1 MTKFTGYA
9 RNRGFQNIPVRDKTR
24 QIQQSS
30 QDVLRDMEAAR
41 QRTFNN
47 ANQHLQ
53 DLREKHDL
61 ERQNREINERIRR
74 EYASSYIEAY
84 QRNAEA
90 QVTGQLRAIEQ
101 RQGFVKDLMDFS
113 QSLVGFAQEQNQ
125 KYQQNQLDQAN
136 VLASR
141 FGLTAEQFQQLQT
154 LKGVLDQNEREAAPV
169 YEAMLR
175 RGATPEDLNT
185 LIDASGYTKYA
196 YSVASMR
203 QSGEALE
210 RYITDNADKKIQGF
224 STTLNAAEQ
233 TGLPEYN
240 DILLR
245 LQQDFVVEK
254 LAGFDPAFIAEHAKP
269 SMDRTLA
276 RRQDYAAKVRLKE
289 NAKIFDANVKQDF
302 ATLAETGGAAA
313 VLQRLQDLTGPNKK
327 LFKGVVERYRPYLVD
342 LLKEG
347 SLPQNFVTD
356 LANQRLQIGNQQQ
369 RFGSLHSV
377 TIDGLRIAEAEGI
390 AEERKTIQAEY
401 QLSRTYTKQ
410 VVRTVENEMAEK
422 ARNGQLTHEDVM
434 ATVMQMQSHPDRFE
448 AEDISKIKAF
458 LPKTPDATAAFNT
471 IRQWELSYARDRQL
485 PSTEVINASPLLP
498 EQKLEWFDK
507 VNKEIEAGFDDD
519 YKKRRNDFLKKILL
533 NELKLVDASIDD
545 DWGSVDDTVD
555 DLYYRLRDDYD
566 DLFSSDLTQDVNTRH
581 EKTKA
586 AIRSLL
592 PSGGSS
598 KPEYTFD
605 GDGFEGKVNELSLP
619 KSSPSELT
627 TSQVDKML
635 EDGNEHRL
643 YTKQIVPTSIIDNYL
658 ADLSSGKRV
667 QMPESISYISR
678 KLGVSPMLV
687 LDAQIDVASAA
698 DNKDRKVNLP
708 EDAKQFYDFVQGT
721 PNSTISRYVNSRYH
735 SRNRASRA
743 LIGAGLP
750 DPYTKV
756 NNVNIAPLSHT
767 NALNKAAAELGVDPL
782 DLATIIGFE
791 SGGSYSPDKP
801 GGNND
806 AYLGLIQF
814 SPDNQKTY
822 GVTKGMTFEEQLLGP
837 VVQYFKDRFAKVG
850 MSTKGATLLQLYTT
864 VLAGNPAANVDLQDS
879 NGTSSRSG
887 VERMQREHREK
898 ARARFF
904 SSAEPNPWAHPSS
917 VTPEALEV
925 MGVN

>member
-101 RQGFVKDLMDFS
+101 RQGFVKNLMDFS

-125 KYQQNQLDQAN
+125 KYQQDQLNQAN

-276 RRQDYAAKVRLKE
+276 RRQDYAAKVRLKQD
-289 NAKIFDANVKQDF
+289 AKIFDANVKQDF
-302 ATLAETGGAAA
+302 AILAETGGAAA

-390 AEERKTIQAEY
+390 AEERKTIQAEQ

-410 VVRTVENEMAEK
+410 VVRTAENEMAEK

-458 LPKTPDATAAFNT
+458 LPKTPDATAASN
-471 IRQWELSYARDRQL
+471 IIQQWDLSYARDRQL
-485 PSTEVINASPLLP
+485 PSIPEISASPLLP
-498 EQKLEWFDK
+498 EQKLEWYDK
-507 VNKEIEAGFDDD
+507 VNKEIEAGLDDD
-519 YKKRRNDFLKKILL
+519 QKKRRDQFIKGSLMR
-533 NELKLVDASIDD
+533 ELQISDATMDQ
-545 DWGSVDDTVD
+545 WGMVHPSVHN
-555 DLYYRLRDDYD
+555 LYYRLQQDYD
-566 DLFSSDLTQDVNTRH
+566 DLFSSDLTQNLNTRH
-581 EKTKA
+581 EQAQA
-586 AIRSLL
+586 AILSRL
-592 PSGGSS
+592 PAGGSS
-598 KPEYTFD
+598 KPFYTFD

-635 EDGNEHRL
+635 EDGNENRL

-658 ADLSSGKRV
+658 ADISSGKRV

-687 LDAQIDVASAA
+687 LEAQIDVASTA
-698 DNKDRKVNLP
+698 DKKDRKVNLP

-767 NALNKAAAELGVDPL
+767 NALNEAASELGVDPL

-801 GGNND
+801 GGDND

-837 VVQYFKDRFAKVG
+837 VVQYFKDRFQKVG
-850 MSTKGATLLQLYTT
+850 MSTQGATLLQLYTT
-864 VLAGNPAANVDLQDS
+864 VLAGNPTENIDIQDS

-887 VERMQREHREK
+887 VERMQREHREQ

-904 SSAEPNPWAHPSS
+904 SSAESNPWAHPST
-917 VTPEALEV
+917 VTPEALKI